1 MQRIDALD
9 SPGNKSSAKAFP
21 LIQMILESD
30 ADLLHVRQSSKHL
43 AGLCELDVHDQTRLV
58 TALSEI
64 ARNALQYAGPA
75 NVRFQIETREF
86 ASFIVIE
93 VTDHGPGIK
102 DVDSILSGAYQS
114 QTGLGKGLSGAKRLV
129 DNLEIE
135 TGKNGTKV
143 VLRKSIPSRKR
154 IDGQQINAWAAELG
168 QQSPSSAIEELKQ
181 QNAQLATMLLE
192 IQLTKDALERS
203 NTMKSQFLANMS
215 HEIRTPMNAI
225 IGLTN
230 ILRRK
235 CSDAEQ
241 LQLVQLIKDSGLA
254 LLSVINDVLD
264 MSKIEAGRF
273 ELVREPFRLEDLVRS
288 SVDMLQGQ
296 AEPKT
301 ITIQMDYQVTKNCVI
316 GDAGRIRQ
324 VLTNLIG
331 NAIKFSEGG
340 IVRVRVSGT
349 ADGAVRFEIID
360 HGIGIEPELLSQL
373 FQPFVQLDAANNRKY
388 GGTGLGLNI
397 SKRLV
402 ELMKGRIG
410 VNSALGEG
418 STFWFEVPFE
428 EVESASL
435 AQSAEA
441 PAESTSSLE
450 HKVLAA
456 TAILLAEDHV
466 INQMVASS
474 ELEDL
479 GATVDIVSSGA
490 DAIAACNAKDYDV
503 VLMDCQMPVMDGFEA
518 TRKLREQGFGK
529 PIIAMTAS
537 AMAGDREQCLTA
549 GMNDYIS
556 KPFEPEHL
564 KDTILR
570 WLPEKGDA
578 AAVEEVADMQMIK
591 QRYGQRATALV
602 SAFVKDA
609 QDRMREM
616 SLLVAAGKLPELAK
630 EAHIMKGACG
640 FIFAVKLQKLF
651 ESLESACKAAEVAT
665 VQKTFAEIESATQ
678 IVYRQFE

>member
-1 MQRIDALD
+1 
-9 SPGNKSSAKAFP
+9 
-21 LIQMILESD
+21 
-30 ADLLHVRQSSKHL
+30 
-43 AGLCELDVHDQTRLV
+43 
-58 TALSEI
+58 
-64 ARNALQYAGPA
+64 
-75 NVRFQIETREF
+75 
-86 ASFIVIE
+86 
-93 VTDHGPGIK
+93 
-102 DVDSILSGAYQS
+102 
-114 QTGLGKGLSGAKRLV
+114 
-129 DNLEIE
+129 
-135 TGKNGTKV
+135 
-143 VLRKSIPSRKR
+143 
-154 IDGQQINAWAAELG
+154 
-168 QQSPSSAIEELKQ
+168 
-181 QNAQLATMLLE
+181 
-192 IQLTKDALERS
+192 
-203 NTMKSQFLANMS
+203 
-215 HEIRTPMNAI
+215 
-225 IGLTN
+225 
-230 ILRRK
+230 
-235 CSDAEQ
+235 
-241 LQLVQLIKDSGLA
+241 
-254 LLSVINDVLD
+254 
-264 MSKIEAGRF
+264 
-273 ELVREPFRLEDLVRS
+273 
-288 SVDMLQGQ
+288 
-296 AEPKT
+296 
-301 ITIQMDYQVTKNCVI
+301 
-316 GDAGRIRQ
+316 
-324 VLTNLIG
+324 
-331 NAIKFSEGG
+331 
-340 IVRVRVSGT
+340 
-349 ADGAVRFEIID
+349 
-360 HGIGIEPELLSQL
+360 
-373 FQPFVQLDAANNRKY
+373 
-388 GGTGLGLNI
+388 
-397 SKRLV
+397 LV

-441 PAESTSSLE
+441 PAESTSSSE

-537 AMAGDREQCLTA
+537 AMAGDREQCLAA

-570 WLPEKGDA
+570 WLPEKGDT

-616 SLLVAAGKLPELAK
+616 SLLVAAGNFPELAK

-651 ESLESACKAAEVAT
+651 ESLESACKAGEIST
-665 VQKTFAEIESATQ
+665 VQKTFAEIEKATQ
-678 IVYRQFE
+678 IVCRQFR